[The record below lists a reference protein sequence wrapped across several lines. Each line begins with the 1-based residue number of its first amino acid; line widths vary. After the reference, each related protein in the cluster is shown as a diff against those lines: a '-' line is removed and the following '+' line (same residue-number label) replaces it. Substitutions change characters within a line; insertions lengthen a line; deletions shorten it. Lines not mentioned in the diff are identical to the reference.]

1 MVSVFVLM
9 SVTFAQAMV
18 SVFALMRPFEVTRP
32 VTSDHAI
39 VSVFVLIPEMF
50 PVPISE
56 MRVATLL
63 FTVVMSD
70 QSIESV
76 FVFTARRRA
85 PSDDEALFVFAFTL
99 AVLAEMALASEVE
112 ALLVFEFTEETALVT
127 SDAVAS
133 EPVVSEAPVRVRV
146 AYDQTSD
153 AASVPAVRVRVAFDQ
168 MSDTNEPKVVSDRVP
183 LAHTAAGIVEA
194 SEVEAVRTVALVFE
208 LMVEIAVAISES
220 VFAFTLAVPA
230 EIADASEVE
239 ALVI

>member
-9 SVTFAQAMV
+9 SVTFDQAMV
-18 SVFALMRPFEVTRP
+18 SVFALMSPFEVTSP

-146 AYDQTSD
+146 ALLQISE
-153 AASVPAVRVRVAFDQ
+153 
-168 MSDTNEPKVVSDRVP
+168 TNEPRDVKVREVFDHTDEAIVDDETMVVP
-183 LAHTAAGIVEA
+183 TTKVLSTFTRSPPGTLPQTIIEGQTPSGPIDGIE
-194 SEVEAVRTVALVFE
+194 
-208 LMVEIAVAISES
+208 
-220 VFAFTLAVPA
+220 
-230 EIADASEVE
+230 
-239 ALVI
+239 

>member
-9 SVTFAQAMV
+9 SVTFDQAMV
-18 SVFALMRPFEVTRP
+18 SVFALISPFEVTSP
-32 VTSDHAI
+32 VTSDHAM

-76 FVFTARRRA
+76 LVFTARRRA
-85 PSDDEALFVFAFTL
+85 PSDD
-99 AVLAEMALASEVE
+99 E

-194 SEVEAVRTVALVFE
+194 SDVEAVRTVALVFE

-230 EIADASEVE
+230 EIAEASEVE